1 MNGRRDGKEG
11 MERRREWDEQKRN
24 IEGMQNNG
32 WFNSKEGGGSKQKEK
47 KKETVGIIINRNWG
61 KRKLDKP

>member
-1 MNGRRDGKEG
+1 MNGRKDRKEGMNGRRDGKEG

-32 WFNSKEGGGSKQKEK
+32 WFNSKEGGG
-47 KKETVGIIINRNWG
+47 I
-61 KRKLDKP
+61 